1 MKDRARQIQKYLRE
15 NQNEMIDFLKTL
27 VAYETP
33 SKDPSAQSGILKFLA
48 QRFEQLSY
56 RVTLVPGKTT
66 GGFLIAIPK
75 DRVKFNQVQ
84 LLIGHCDTVWE
95 VNTLRDMPI
104 VDEQK
109 KISGPGIF
117 DMKAGLTQIVY
128 AIKAIKDLD
137 FSTEVTPI
145 VLINSDEEIGS
156 LESTSAI
163 KRLSKISDRAFVLE
177 PPLGLNGKLK
187 TTRKGIGRFTV
198 TVKGKPA
205 HAGLNP
211 DQGVSAIVEL
221 SYQIQRLFELN
232 NFEKGITVNVGM
244 IQGGSSANV
253 IAEESRAI
261 VDVRVSN
268 MEDAEMIS
276 KKIKSLKPIQEN
288 SEVVIDGYFGRPPM
302 ESTPRNRK
310 LWEKARRIGN
320 LLELELEEAGAG
332 GGSDG
337 NTTSLYTATLDGLG
351 TIGEGAHARHEY
363 ILKDKLQE
371 RTALLTMLLLAKP
384 VQNQSRRL
392 ANIKLPDND
401 KIN

>member
-1 MKDRARQIQKYLRE
+1 
-15 NQNEMIDFLKTL
+15 
-27 VAYETP
+27 
-33 SKDPSAQSGILKFLA
+33 
-48 QRFEQLSY
+48 
-56 RVTLVPGKTT
+56 
-66 GGFLIAIPK
+66 
-75 DRVKFNQVQ
+75 
-84 LLIGHCDTVWE
+84 
-95 VNTLRDMPI
+95 
-104 VDEQK
+104 
-109 KISGPGIF
+109 
-117 DMKAGLTQIVY
+117 
-128 AIKAIKDLD
+128 
-137 FSTEVTPI
+137 
-145 VLINSDEEIGS
+145 
-156 LESTSAI
+156 
-163 KRLSKISDRAFVLE
+163 
-177 PPLGLNGKLK
+177 
-187 TTRKGIGRFTV
+187 
-198 TVKGKPA
+198 
-205 HAGLNP
+205 
-211 DQGVSAIVEL
+211 
-221 SYQIQRLFELN
+221 
-232 NFEKGITVNVGM
+232 
-244 IQGGSSANV
+244 V

-288 SEVVIDGYFGRPPM
+288 STVIIDGYFGRPPM

-392 ANIKLPDND
+392 ANIKLPDSD